1 MQTYL
6 LEKTDNSVTIG
17 FKDAN
22 LTLIT
27 PLMRALNDDDNVEL
41 VRYVDKHPELM
52 DKTLYIQVKSRDAV
66 AALQKASETV
76 ADYFSGIKA

>member
-52 DKTLYIQVKSRDAV
+52 DKTLYIQVKSGDAV
-66 AALQKASETV
+66 AALPKASETV
-76 ADYFSGIKA
+76 ADYVSGIKA